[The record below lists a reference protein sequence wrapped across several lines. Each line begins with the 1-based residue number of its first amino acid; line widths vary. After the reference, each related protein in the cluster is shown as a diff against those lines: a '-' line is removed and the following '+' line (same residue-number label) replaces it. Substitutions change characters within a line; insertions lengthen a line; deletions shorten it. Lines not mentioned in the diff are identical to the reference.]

1 MHCASYIMGTLPRE
15 IMKNRVT
22 TIIFAL
28 IVSFILSLPADR
40 AVAGDTCHSQL
51 AKGFYDEYQRL
62 PAPLRDRAMYAELCS
77 LEYPE
82 AQNAIKRAQ
91 QFGKDSALG
100 LTYGL
105 VSLDDFPED
114 PGSGSARIATSG
126 PSPADTLSE
135 DRFSQW
141 KSGYCVQN
149 ATADPSQAAEF
160 LMQRVGT
167 GNAES
172 GRSIGDWSTCKRKQP
187 GLTCW
192 ATPAGASAAEQG
204 EDFLFN
210 VNWTTA
216 ASHPEVAPEVQYSY
230 LTRGGIGK
238 FEGAGPSRILPVGYE
253 LKAGTQQIPVT
264 RPADKGVTA
273 TLKVNHAGTEHSCKV
288 FIPGDKDFP
297 LSEPFINR
305 LKLKYPG

>member
-1 MHCASYIMGTLPRE
+1 MGTAFGG
-15 IMKNRVT
+15 IMKNR
-22 TIIFAL
+22 IIAAVVAL
-28 IVSFILSLPADR
+28 SVPVILSLSSER
-40 AVAGDTCHSQL
+40 AFAGETCHGKL

-62 PAPLRDRAMYAELCS
+62 PAALRDRAMYAELCS

-82 AQNAIKRAQ
+82 AQNAIKHAQ
-91 QFGKDSALG
+91 QFGRDRELG

-105 VSLDDFPED
+105 VSLDDFSPD
-114 PGSGSARIATSG
+114 PGAKSEPVSASG

-149 ATADPSQAAEF
+149 ATADPSRAAEF
-160 LMQRVGT
+160 LMQRAGAR
-167 GNAES
+167 NAET
-172 GRSIGDWSTCKRKQP
+172 GRSTGDWLACMRKQP

-204 EDFLFN
+204 EEFLFN
-210 VNWTTA
+210 VNWTSTG
-216 ASHPEVAPEVQYSY
+216 SHPEALPEVEYSY

-238 FEGAGPSRILPVGYE
+238 FKGAGPSRILPGGYK
-253 LKAGTQQIPVT
+253 LKAGTQQIAVT
-264 RPADKGVTA
+264 RPSDKGVIA

-288 FIPGDKDFP
+288 FVPGDKDFP
-297 LSEPFINR
+297 LSEPFVNR

>member
-1 MHCASYIMGTLPRE
+1 MQSASYIIDNAFGG
-15 IMKNRVT
+15 IMKNPITAVV
-22 TIIFAL
+22 FAL
-28 IVSFILSLPADR
+28 FVPFILSISADK
-40 AVAGDTCHSQL
+40 AFAAEICHSKL
-51 AKGFYDEYQRL
+51 VKGFYDEYQRL
-62 PAPLRDRAMYAELCS
+62 PAALRDRAMYAELCS
-77 LEYPE
+77 LEYRE

-91 QFGKDSALG
+91 QFGRDRELG

-105 VSLDDFPED
+105 VSLDDFSPDSGAKPE
-114 PGSGSARIATSG
+114 PVAAPA
-126 PSPADTLSE
+126 PSPADRLSE

-149 ATADPSQAAEF
+149 ATADPSRAAEF
-160 LMQRVGT
+160 LMQRAGA
-167 GNAES
+167 GNSETA
-172 GRSIGDWSTCKRKQP
+172 RSAGDWSACMRKQP

-192 ATPAGASAAEQG
+192 ATPAGASAAEQ
-204 EDFLFN
+204 EEEFLFN
-210 VNWTTA
+210 VNWTSTG
-216 ASHPEVAPEVQYSY
+216 SHPQALPEVEYSY

-238 FEGAGPSRILPVGYE
+238 FEGAGPSRILPVGYK

-264 RPADKGVTA
+264 RPADKGVIA

-288 FIPGDKDFP
+288 FIPGDKDFS